1 MISYSGIDFESRML
15 AAKFYCDETLYS
27 HLAFDFGIDKTTGK
41 SRQKHYIRTSH
52 TKAKEGFILLYT
64 VYSIPWVQP
73 IFIRWLWNLTK
84 WLTCNCEITT
94 SLDEQTKQPIQKRKC
109 DWQFKNKKFN
119 LKHMKEIHCFNSDQK
134 PWNSLRRI
142 TSH

>member
-1 MISYSGIDFESRML
+1 MKKHSVSSSGIDFESRLL

-64 VYSIPWVQP
+64 
-73 IFIRWLWNLTK
+73 
-84 WLTCNCEITT
+84 
-94 SLDEQTKQPIQKRKC
+94 LDSADFYKTV
-109 DWQFKNKKFN
+109 
-119 LKHMKEIHCFNSDQK
+119 MKLDKVADMQ
-134 PWNSLRRI
+134 L
-142 TSH
+142 